1 MKLARKN
8 QHDTLN
14 NHLSFTLVL
23 KPFHKSANGT
33 TILHFENAVFVQ
45 CEPFHAFTKEDRQ
58 RKTMLLKNIVNRT
71 KKVNELSLL
80 DQEDEYI
87 SCTQTR
93 RFTDKSC
100 QP

>member
-33 TILHFENAVFVQ
+33 VLYYILKMQSLYNANLF
-45 CEPFHAFTKEDRQ
+45 
-58 RKTMLLKNIVNRT
+58 MLSQ
-71 KKVNELSLL
+71 KKA
-80 DQEDEYI
+80 
-87 SCTQTR
+87 
-93 RFTDKSC
+93 DKGRPC
-100 QP
+100 Y

>member
-1 MKLARKN
+1 MLQNRAAN
-8 QHDTLN
+8 P
-14 NHLSFTLVL
+14 FL
-23 KPFHKSANGT
+23 KVPMVWYCLLR
-33 TILHFENAVFVQ
+33 ILHFQNAVFVQ